1 MEICLVLGAGGKLK
15 INQDIQ
21 SLVDGK
27 IEGIQQC
34 FENLSLFTRR
44 RMIEQVSS
52 LSYSYSESVTA
63 KMKKKKKDIL
73 TDLQYTAK

>member
-1 MEICLVLGAGGKLK
+1 MFGFGSRGKLK

-27 IEGIQQC
+27 IEGIQQS

-63 KMKKKKKDIL
+63 KMKKKK
-73 TDLQYTAK
+73 TF